1 MTRQPADSL
10 RSDHAGHDLE
20 SIAAL
25 AASDVAGTDRA
36 RAEAQI
42 RDCDDCARLLAD
54 LRAIA
59 TATRTLPPPFAIS
72 RDFRLSPA
80 DAARLH
86 GGRWQRLIGGLGRGV
101 PAARPFAA
109 VFTTLG
115 IVGLL
120 VATVPFM
127 SLMGSAGAAPMA
139 NPATNAAAGASTET
153 PGSATEGTKAD
164 LGAQSPA
171 ASRLPVAA
179 GSAATLPGSSPA
191 FPGSSFAAPLA
202 TDAAA
207 SGGPHESQNPA
218 YFMSPVPTQDRE
230 IVAAPIVQT
239 PAAPSSPLVPLS
251 LAFIA
256 VGIGFFALGRRSAR
270 GP

>member
-1 MTRQPADSL
+1 MTRHSADAL
-10 RSDHAGHDLE
+10 RTDHAVHDQE
-20 SIAAL
+20 SIAAY
-25 AASDVAGTDRA
+25 AASDAAGADRA
-36 RAEAQI
+36 RAEAQV
-42 RDCDDCARLLAD
+42 RDCEDCARLLAD

-86 GGRWQRLIGGLGRGV
+86 GGRWRRLVGLGGRT
-101 PAARPFAA
+101 PATRPFAA
-109 VFTTLG
+109 AFMTLG

-120 VATVPFM
+120 IATVPFM

-139 NPATNAAAGASTET
+139 NPASSHAAGASTDT
-153 PGSATEGTKAD
+153 PKSVTEATNGDLAAQSAAAAG
-164 LGAQSPA
+164 SPA
-171 ASRLPVAA
+171 AA
-179 GSAATLPGSSPA
+179 PGSSL
-191 FPGSSFAAPLA
+191 AAPLA
-202 TDAAA
+202 TGAGADN
-207 SGGPHESQNPA
+207 GGARESQNPA
-218 YFMSPVPTQDRE
+218 YFISPAPTEDLTFVP
-230 IVAAPIVQT
+230 APDDVT